1 MLESTIT
8 RKGQV
13 TIPKAIRDR
22 LGVKE
27 GEKVLFVM
35 RGEEVVLKV
44 VKGTILDLRG
54 SVQPSAHPEDFVE
67 KQRGRESLFY
77 DLARGVS
84 EFHPLGHGPLLV
96 SEITAI

>member
-35 RGEEVVLKV
+35 RGEEVVL
-44 VKGTILDLRG
+44 R
-54 SVQPSAHPEDFVE
+54 SS
-67 KQRGRESLFY
+67 RGRSLISGAQFSRQPTRKI
-77 DLARGVS
+77 LRRFVS
-84 EFHPLGHGPLLV
+84 L
-96 SEITAI
+96 

>member
-44 VKGTILDLRG
+44 VKGTILDLKG
-54 SVQPSAHPEDFVE
+54 SVKPSARPEDFE
-67 KQRGRESLFY
+67 KIRRSVRQSV
-77 DLARGVS
+77 AKKVA
-84 EFHPLGHGPLLV
+84 GHG
-96 SEITAI
+96 

>member
-1 MLESTIT
+1 MWESTIT

-13 TIPKAIRDR
+13 TIPKTIRDR

-54 SVQPSAHPEDFVE
+54 SVKPSAHPEDFE
-67 KQRGRESLFY
+67 KIRQSVKQAVGKRV
-77 DLARGVS
+77 A
-84 EFHPLGHGPLLV
+84 GHG
-96 SEITAI
+96 

>member
-54 SVQPSAHPEDFVE
+54 SVKPSAHPEDYE
-67 KQRGRESLFY
+67 KIRQSVKQ
-77 DLARGVS
+77 AVAKKVA
-84 EFHPLGHGPLLV
+84 GHG
-96 SEITAI
+96 

>member
-1 MLESTIT
+1 MQTKARMYVSIMS
-8 RKGQV
+8 RNGQV

-35 RGEEVVLKV
+35 RDQEVVLKV

-54 SVQPSAHPEDFVE
+54 SVQPSAHPEDFE
-67 KQRGRESLFY
+67 KIRQSVKQTV
-77 DLARGVS
+77 AKKVA
-84 EFHPLGHGPLLV
+84 GHG
-96 SEITAI
+96 

>member
-1 MLESTIT
+1 MEVGMLESTVT

-54 SVQPSAHPEDFVE
+54 SVQPSAHPEDFE
-67 KQRGRESLFY
+67 KIRQSVKQ
-77 DLARGVS
+77 GVGKRVA
-84 EFHPLGHGPLLV
+84 GHG
-96 SEITAI
+96 

>member
-1 MLESTIT
+1 MLASTMT

-44 VKGTILDLRG
+44 VKGTILDFRG
-54 SVQPSAHPEDFVE
+54 SVQPTAYPEDFE
-67 KQRGRESLFY
+67 KVRQSVKQTV
-77 DLARGVS
+77 AKKVA
-84 EFHPLGHGPLLV
+84 GHG
-96 SEITAI
+96 

>member
-1 MLESTIT
+1 MEVGMLESTIT

-27 GEKVLFVM
+27 GEKVFFVM

-54 SVQPSAHPEDFVE
+54 SVRPSEHPEDFE
-67 KQRGRESLFY
+67 KIRRSVKQTV
-77 DLARGVS
+77 AKKVV
-84 EFHPLGHGPLLV
+84 GHG
-96 SEITAI
+96 

>member
-27 GEKVLFVM
+27 GVKVLFIM

-54 SVQPSAHPEDFVE
+54 SVQPSARPEDFE
-67 KQRGRESLFY
+67 KIRQSVKQ
-77 DLARGVS
+77 AVAKKVA
-84 EFHPLGHGPLLV
+84 GHG
-96 SEITAI
+96 

>member
-1 MLESTIT
+1 MLESTMT

-35 RGEEVVLKV
+35 RDDEVVLRV
-44 VKGTILDLRG
+44 VKGTILELRG
-54 SVQPSAHPEDFVE
+54 SVRPSAHPEVFE
-67 KQRGRESLFY
+67 KIRQSVRRTV
-77 DLARGVS
+77 ARKVA
-84 EFHPLGHGPLLV
+84 GHG
-96 SEITAI
+96 

>member
-54 SVQPSAHPEDFVE
+54 SVRPFAHPEDFAKIRQSV
-67 KQRGRESLFY
+67 KQAVGKRV
-77 DLARGVS
+77 A
-84 EFHPLGHGPLLV
+84 GHG
-96 SEITAI
+96 

>member
-1 MLESTIT
+1 MFESTMT

-44 VKGTILDLRG
+44 VKGTILDLKG
-54 SVQPSAHPEDFVE
+54 SVQPSAQPEDFE
-67 KQRGRESLFY
+67 KIRQSVRQ
-77 DLARGVS
+77 AVAKKVV
-84 EFHPLGHGPLLV
+84 GHG
-96 SEITAI
+96 

>member
-1 MLESTIT
+1 MEVRMLESTIT

-27 GEKVLFVM
+27 GEKVRFVM

-44 VKGTILDLRG
+44 IKGTILDLRG
-54 SVQPSAHPEDFVE
+54 SVEPSAHSEDFE
-67 KQRGRESLFY
+67 KVRQSVKQ
-77 DLARGVS
+77 AVAKKVV
-84 EFHPLGHGPLLV
+84 GHG
-96 SEITAI
+96 

>member
-1 MLESTIT
+1 MLGSTMT

-35 RGEEVVLKV
+35 RDQEVVLKV

-54 SVQPSAHPEDFVE
+54 SVQPSAYPEDFE
-67 KQRGRESLFY
+67 KIRQSVKRS
-77 DLARGVS
+77 AAKKVA
-84 EFHPLGHGPLLV
+84 GHG
-96 SEITAI
+96 

>member
-1 MLESTIT
+1 MEVGMLESTIT

-27 GEKVLFVM
+27 GEKVFFVM
-35 RGEEVVLKV
+35 RGEEVVMKV

-54 SVQPSAHPEDFVE
+54 SVRPSEHPEGFE
-67 KQRGRESLFY
+67 KIRRSVKQ
-77 DLARGVS
+77 AVAKKVV
-84 EFHPLGHGPLLV
+84 GHG
-96 SEITAI
+96 

>member
-1 MLESTIT
+1 MQESTMT

-54 SVQPSAHPEDFVE
+54 SVQPSARPEDFDKIRQSV
-67 KQRGRESLFY
+67 KHAVGKRV
-77 DLARGVS
+77 A
-84 EFHPLGHGPLLV
+84 GHG
-96 SEITAI
+96 

>member
-1 MLESTIT
+1 MEVSMLESTVT

-27 GEKVLFVM
+27 GEKVFFVM
-35 RGEEVVLKV
+35 RGEEVILKV

-54 SVQPSAHPEDFVE
+54 SVQPSANPEDFE
-67 KQRGRESLFY
+67 KVRRSVKQTVAKRV
-77 DLARGVS
+77 AA
-84 EFHPLGHGPLLV
+84 HG
-96 SEITAI
+96 

>member
-1 MLESTIT
+1 MAVRMLESTIT

-54 SVQPSAHPEDFVE
+54 SVQPSSRPEDFE
-67 KQRGRESLFY
+67 KIRQSVR
-77 DLARGVS
+77 LAVAKKVA
-84 EFHPLGHGPLLV
+84 GHG
-96 SEITAI
+96 

>member
-27 GEKVLFVM
+27 GAKVLFVM
-35 RGEEVVLKV
+35 RGEEVILKV
-44 VKGTILDLRG
+44 IKGTILDLRG
-54 SVQPSAHPEDFVE
+54 SVQPSAHPEDFE
-67 KQRGRESLFY
+67 KIRRSVRQ
-77 DLARGVS
+77 AVAKKVV
-84 EFHPLGHGPLLV
+84 GHG
-96 SEITAI
+96 

>member
-1 MLESTIT
+1 MEVRMLESTIT

-44 VKGTILDLRG
+44 IKGTILDLRG
-54 SVQPSAHPEDFVE
+54 SVKPSVHPEDFE
-67 KQRGRESLFY
+67 KIRQSVKQ
-77 DLARGVS
+77 AVAKKVA
-84 EFHPLGHGPLLV
+84 GHG
-96 SEITAI
+96 

>member
-1 MLESTIT
+1 MEVRMLESTIT

-54 SVQPSAHPEDFVE
+54 SVRSSAHPEDFE
-67 KQRGRESLFY
+67 KIRQSVRQ
-77 DLARGVS
+77 AVAKKVV
-84 EFHPLGHGPLLV
+84 GHG
-96 SEITAI
+96 